1 MARTVQEIKKNM
13 TDRFMSD
20 ATLRSAYGIT
30 GEDATWDNTFSS
42 VSVENILMYIV
53 AVCAYTLEVMFDRH
67 KVEVDERIAAN
78 IVPTVR
84 WYHTQALAFQYGD
97 ILVFDEA
104 TQSYRYAVEDESKK
118 IVKYCAVQDA
128 GNTIQML
135 ISGQTGGLPSVISG
149 DEMTAFKA
157 YMNSVKIAGVFINIQ
172 SLPADRIKIYAKV
185 YVNPMVIDSTGVRI
199 SDGSRPVEDAINN
212 YLANVIYGGTFN
224 KTKLVDAIQVVEGAT
239 DIELGT
245 VQAKMD
251 GGEYINV
258 SGNNYTAVSGSFI
271 SEELNST
278 ISYVVQD

>member
-172 SLPADRIKIYAKV
+172 SLPADRIKISAKI
-185 YVNPMVIDSTGVRI
+185 YINPMVIDSTGVRI
-199 SDGSRPVEDAINN
+199 SDGARPVDDAINS

-224 KTKLVDAIQVVEGAT
+224 KTKLVDAIQAVEGVI
-239 DIELGT
+239 DIELEQ
-245 VQAKMD
+245 VQAKQD
-251 GGEYINV
+251 GGSYNIV
-258 SGNNYTAVSGSFI
+258 VGNNYTAASGSFI

>member
-67 KVEVDERIAAN
+67 KVEVDERIVAN

-224 KTKLVDAIQVVEGAT
+224 KTKLVDAIQVVEGVT
-239 DIELGT
+239 DIELGI